1 MERVRMNLK
10 NKLFKKC
17 FFWSQKFY
25 LPLVLIF
32 VFPILICYLIG
43 KSLTLV
49 EVEKISSTNFF
60 TRAIFEITPD
70 DSKATYIVL
79 YLLISTSLL
88 MMLRKTN
95 AERTFNDGHSVYLHN
110 CYKRL
115 WIAANI
121 LGYRK
126 LQLIGVSI
134 PMQFELIINGVF
146 SEFISESS
154 VVQYDEFQGEI
165 IVEYPIENK
174 KNKVVN
180 LLVCDTYDIPLE
192 KLAVDY
198 LENTT
203 VKISSQRKYSGNR
216 YDNPQLVSTVRK
228 ETQKIVNSYK
238 EVNLFM
244 TTNPF
249 NTQKIVGTSFLTLD
263 RSSFDRVSVIQM
275 DETKIYKDQYIIYKK

>member
-1 MERVRMNLK
+1 MNLK

-244 TTNPF
+244 TTNPL

>member
-1 MERVRMNLK
+1 MNLK

-49 EVEKISSTNFF
+49 EVKKISSTNFF

>member
-1 MERVRMNLK
+1 MNRK
-10 NKLFKKC
+10 NKLFKKY

-32 VFPILICYLIG
+32 IFPILICCLIG

-49 EVEKISSTNFF
+49 EVEKISNTNFF
-60 TRAIFEITPD
+60 TRAIFEIIPD
-70 DSKATYIVL
+70 NSNATYIVL
-79 YLLISTSLL
+79 YVLISTSLL
-88 MMLRKTN
+88 MIFRKKN

-115 WIAANI
+115 WIAANL

-134 PMQFELIINGVF
+134 PMQFELINNGVF

-154 VVQYDEFQGEI
+154 VVQYDEFKGEI
-165 IVEYPIENK
+165 IVEYLIENK

-180 LLVCDTYDIPLE
+180 LLVCDTYDIPIE
-192 KLAVDY
+192 KLAPDY

-203 VKISSQRKYSGNR
+203 VKISSQRNYSGNR
-216 YDNPQLVSTVRK
+216 YNNPLLVSTVR
-228 ETQKIVNSYK
+228 EEVQKIVNTYN

-244 TTNPF
+244 TTNPL
-249 NTQKIVGTSFLTLD
+249 NTQGIVGKAFLTLD
-263 RSSFDRVSVIQM
+263 RSGFDKVSVIQM
-275 DETKIYKDQYIIYKK
+275 DETKIYRDSFVIYQN

>member
-1 MERVRMNLK
+1 MNRK
-10 NKLFKKC
+10 NKLFKKY

-32 VFPILICYLIG
+32 IFPILICCLIG

-49 EVEKISSTNFF
+49 EVEKISNTNFF
-60 TRAIFEITPD
+60 TRAIFEIIPD
-70 DSKATYIVL
+70 NSNATYIVL
-79 YLLISTSLL
+79 YVLISTSLL
-88 MMLRKTN
+88 MIFRKKN

-115 WIAANI
+115 WIAANL

-126 LQLIGVSI
+126 LQLRGVSI
-134 PMQFELIINGVF
+134 PMQFELINNGVF

-154 VVQYDEFQGEI
+154 VVQYDEFKGEI
-165 IVEYPIENK
+165 IVEYLIENK

-180 LLVCDTYDIPLE
+180 LLVCDTYDIPIE
-192 KLAVDY
+192 KLAPDY

-203 VKISSQRKYSGNR
+203 VKISSQRNYSGNR
-216 YDNPQLVSTVRK
+216 YNNPLLVSTVR
-228 ETQKIVNSYK
+228 EEVQKIVNTYN

-244 TTNPF
+244 TTNPL
-249 NTQKIVGTSFLTLD
+249 NTQGIVGKAFLTLD
-263 RSSFDRVSVIQM
+263 RSGFDKVSVIQM
-275 DETKIYKDQYIIYKK
+275 DDTKIYKAPFVIYEN

>member
-1 MERVRMNLK
+1 MNRK
-10 NKLFKKC
+10 NKLFKKY

-32 VFPILICYLIG
+32 IFPILICCLIG

-49 EVEKISSTNFF
+49 EVEKISNTNFF
-60 TRAIFEITPD
+60 TRAIFEIIPD
-70 DSKATYIVL
+70 NSNATYIVL
-79 YLLISTSLL
+79 YVLISTSLL
-88 MMLRKTN
+88 MIFRKKN

-115 WIAANI
+115 WIAANL

-134 PMQFELIINGVF
+134 PMQFELINNGVF

-154 VVQYDEFQGEI
+154 VVQYDEFKGEI
-165 IVEYPIENK
+165 IVEYLIENK

-180 LLVCDTYDIPLE
+180 LLVCDTYDIPIE
-192 KLAVDY
+192 KLAPDY

-203 VKISSQRKYSGNR
+203 VKISSQRNYSGNR
-216 YDNPQLVSTVRK
+216 YNNPLLVSTVR
-228 ETQKIVNSYK
+228 EEVQKIVNTYN

-244 TTNPF
+244 TTNPL
-249 NTQKIVGTSFLTLD
+249 NTQGIVGKAFLTLD
-263 RSSFDRVSVIQM
+263 RLGFDKVSVIQM
-275 DETKIYKDQYIIYKK
+275 DDTKIYKAPFVIYEN

>member
-1 MERVRMNLK
+1 MNRK
-10 NKLFKKC
+10 NKLFKKF

-32 VFPILICYLIG
+32 IFPILICYLIG

-49 EVEKISSTNFF
+49 EVEKISNTNFF
-60 TRAIFEITPD
+60 TRAIFEIIPD
-70 DSKATYIVL
+70 NSNATYIVL
-79 YLLISTSLL
+79 YVLISTSLL
-88 MMLRKTN
+88 MIFRKKN

-115 WIAANI
+115 WIAANL

-134 PMQFELIINGVF
+134 PMQFELINNGVF

-154 VVQYDEFQGEI
+154 VVQYDEFKGEI
-165 IVEYPIENK
+165 IVEYLIENK

-180 LLVCDTYDIPLE
+180 LLVCDTYDIPIE
-192 KLAVDY
+192 KLAPDY

-203 VKISSQRKYSGNR
+203 VKISSQRNYSGNR
-216 YDNPQLVSTVRK
+216 YNNPLLVSTVR
-228 ETQKIVNSYK
+228 EEVQKIVNTYN

-244 TTNPF
+244 TTNPL
-249 NTQKIVGTSFLTLD
+249 NTQGIVGKAFLTLD
-263 RSSFDRVSVIQM
+263 RSGFDKVSVIQM
-275 DETKIYKDQYIIYKK
+275 DDTKIYKAPFVIYEN

>member
-1 MERVRMNLK
+1 MRMNLK
-10 NKLFKKC
+10 NKLFKEC

-32 VFPILICYLIG
+32 IFPILICCLIG

-49 EVEKISSTNFF
+49 EVEKISNTNFF
-60 TRAIFEITPD
+60 TRAIFEIIPD
-70 DSKATYIVL
+70 NSNATYIVL

-88 MMLRKTN
+88 MIFRKN
-95 AERTFNDGHSVYLHN
+95 NEKRTFNDGHSVYLHN

-121 LGYRK
+121 LGYRR

-154 VVQYDEFQGEI
+154 FVQYDEFQGEI
-165 IVEYPIENK
+165 IVKCLIENK

-180 LLVCDTYDIPLE
+180 LLVCDTYDIPIE
-192 KLAVDY
+192 NLAAEY

-203 VKISSQRKYSGNR
+203 IKISSQKNYSGNR
-216 YDNPQLVSTVRK
+216 YKNPLLVSTVRK
-228 ETQKIVNSYK
+228 EVQKIVNTYN

-244 TTNPF
+244 TTNPL
-249 NTQKIVGTSFLTLD
+249 NTQGIVGKAFLTLD
-263 RSSFDRVSVIQM
+263 RSGFDKVSVIQM
-275 DETKIYKDQYIIYKK
+275 DETKIYRDSFVIYQN

>member
-1 MERVRMNLK
+1 MNRK
-10 NKLFKKC
+10 NKLFKKY

-32 VFPILICYLIG
+32 IFPILICCLIG

-49 EVEKISSTNFF
+49 EVEKISNTNFL
-60 TRAIFEITPD
+60 TRTIFEITPD
-70 DSKATYIVL
+70 NSIATYIVL
-79 YLLISTSLL
+79 YSLISTSLL
-88 MMLRKTN
+88 MIFRKNN

-134 PMQFELIINGVF
+134 PMQFELINNGVF

-154 VVQYDEFQGEI
+154 VVQYDEFKGEI
-165 IVEYPIENK
+165 IVEYLIENK

-180 LLVCDTYDIPLE
+180 LLVCDTYDIPIE
-192 KLAVDY
+192 KLAPDY

-203 VKISSQRKYSGNR
+203 VKISSQRNYSGNR
-216 YDNPQLVSTVRK
+216 YNNPLLVSTVR
-228 ETQKIVNSYK
+228 EEVQKIVNTYN

-244 TTNPF
+244 TTNPL
-249 NTQKIVGTSFLTLD
+249 NTQGIVGKAFLTLD
-263 RSSFDRVSVIQM
+263 RLGFDKVSVIQM
-275 DETKIYKDQYIIYKK
+275 DDTKIYKAPFVIYEN

>member
-1 MERVRMNLK
+1 MNRK
-10 NKLFKKC
+10 NKLFKKY

-32 VFPILICYLIG
+32 IFPILICCLIG

-49 EVEKISSTNFF
+49 EVEKISNTNFF
-60 TRAIFEITPD
+60 TRAIFEIIPD
-70 DSKATYIVL
+70 NSNATYIVL
-79 YLLISTSLL
+79 YVLISTSLL
-88 MMLRKTN
+88 MIFRKKN

-115 WIAANI
+115 WIAANL

-134 PMQFELIINGVF
+134 PMQFELINNGVF

-154 VVQYDEFQGEI
+154 VVQYDEFKGEI
-165 IVEYPIENK
+165 IVEYLIANK

-180 LLVCDTYDIPLE
+180 LLVCDTYDIPIE
-192 KLAVDY
+192 KLAPDY

-203 VKISSQRKYSGNR
+203 VKISSQRNYSGNR
-216 YDNPQLVSTVRK
+216 YNNPLLVSTVR
-228 ETQKIVNSYK
+228 EEVQKIVNTYN

-244 TTNPF
+244 TTNPL
-249 NTQKIVGTSFLTLD
+249 NTQGIVGKAFLTLD
-263 RSSFDRVSVIQM
+263 RSGFDKVSVIQM
-275 DETKIYKDQYIIYKK
+275 DDTKIYKAPFVIYEN

>member
-1 MERVRMNLK
+1 MNRK
-10 NKLFKKC
+10 NKLFKKY

-32 VFPILICYLIG
+32 IFPILICCLIG

-49 EVEKISSTNFF
+49 EVEKISNTNFF
-60 TRAIFEITPD
+60 TRAIFEIIPD
-70 DSKATYIVL
+70 NSNATYIVL
-79 YLLISTSLL
+79 YVLISTSLL
-88 MMLRKTN
+88 MIFRKNN
-95 AERTFNDGHSVYLHN
+95 AERTCNDGHSVYLHN

-115 WIAANI
+115 WIAANL

-134 PMQFELIINGVF
+134 PMQFELINNGVF

-154 VVQYDEFQGEI
+154 VVQYDEFKGEI
-165 IVEYPIENK
+165 IVEYLIENK

-180 LLVCDTYDIPLE
+180 LLVCDTYDIPIE
-192 KLAVDY
+192 KLAPDY

-203 VKISSQRKYSGNR
+203 VKISSQRNYSGNR
-216 YDNPQLVSTVRK
+216 YNNPLLVSTVR
-228 ETQKIVNSYK
+228 EEVQKIVNTYN

-244 TTNPF
+244 TTNPL
-249 NTQKIVGTSFLTLD
+249 NTQGIVGKAFLTLD
-263 RSSFDRVSVIQM
+263 RSGFDKVSVIQM
-275 DETKIYKDQYIIYKK
+275 DDTKIYKAPFVIYEN

>member
-1 MERVRMNLK
+1 MNRK
-10 NKLFKKC
+10 NKLFKKY

-32 VFPILICYLIG
+32 IFPILICCLIG

-49 EVEKISSTNFF
+49 EVEKISNTNFF
-60 TRAIFEITPD
+60 TRAIFEIIPD
-70 DSKATYIVL
+70 NSNATYIVL
-79 YLLISTSLL
+79 YVLISTSLL
-88 MMLRKTN
+88 MIFRKKN

-115 WIAANI
+115 WIAANL

-134 PMQFELIINGVF
+134 PMQFELINNGVF

-154 VVQYDEFQGEI
+154 VVQYDEFKGEI
-165 IVEYPIENK
+165 IVEYLIENK

-192 KLAVDY
+192 KLAANY

-203 VKISSQRKYSGNR
+203 VKISSQRNYSGNR
-216 YDNPQLVSTVRK
+216 YNNPLLVSTVR
-228 ETQKIVNSYK
+228 EEVQKIVNTYN

-244 TTNPF
+244 TTNPL
-249 NTQKIVGTSFLTLD
+249 NTQGIVGKAFLTLD
-263 RSSFDRVSVIQM
+263 RSGFDKVSVIQM
-275 DETKIYKDQYIIYKK
+275 DDTKIYKAPFVIYEN

>member
-1 MERVRMNLK
+1 MNRK
-10 NKLFKKC
+10 NKLFKKY

-32 VFPILICYLIG
+32 IFPILICCLIG

-49 EVEKISSTNFF
+49 EVEKISNTNLF
-60 TRAIFEITPD
+60 TRAIFEIIPD
-70 DSKATYIVL
+70 NSNATYIVL
-79 YLLISTSLL
+79 YVLISTSLL
-88 MMLRKTN
+88 MIFRKKN

-115 WIAANI
+115 WIAANL

-134 PMQFELIINGVF
+134 PMQFELINNGVF

-154 VVQYDEFQGEI
+154 VVQYDEFKGEI
-165 IVEYPIENK
+165 IVEYLIENK

-180 LLVCDTYDIPLE
+180 LLVCDTYDIPIE
-192 KLAVDY
+192 KLAPDY

-203 VKISSQRKYSGNR
+203 VKISSQRNYSGNR
-216 YDNPQLVSTVRK
+216 YNNPLLVSTVR
-228 ETQKIVNSYK
+228 EEVQKIVNTYN

-244 TTNPF
+244 TTNPL
-249 NTQKIVGTSFLTLD
+249 NTQGIVGKAFLTLD
-263 RSSFDRVSVIQM
+263 RSGFDKVSVIQM
-275 DETKIYKDQYIIYKK
+275 DDTKIYKAPFVIYEN

>member
-1 MERVRMNLK
+1 MNRK
-10 NKLFKKC
+10 NKLFKKY

-32 VFPILICYLIG
+32 IFPILICCLIG

-49 EVEKISSTNFF
+49 EVEKISNTNFF
-60 TRAIFEITPD
+60 TRAIFEIIPD
-70 DSKATYIVL
+70 NSNATYIVL
-79 YLLISTSLL
+79 YVLISTSLL
-88 MMLRKTN
+88 MIFRKKN

-115 WIAANI
+115 WIAANL

-134 PMQFELIINGVF
+134 PMQFELINNGVF

-154 VVQYDEFQGEI
+154 VVQYDEFKGEI
-165 IVEYPIENK
+165 IVEYLIENK

-180 LLVCDTYDIPLE
+180 LLVCDTYDIPIE
-192 KLAVDY
+192 KLAPDY

-203 VKISSQRKYSGNR
+203 VKISSQRNYSGNR
-216 YDNPQLVSTVRK
+216 YNNPLLVSTVR
-228 ETQKIVNSYK
+228 EEVQKIVNTYN
-238 EVNLFM
+238 EINLFM
-244 TTNPF
+244 TTNPL
-249 NTQKIVGTSFLTLD
+249 NTQGIVGKAFLTLD
-263 RSSFDRVSVIQM
+263 RSGFDKVSVIQM
-275 DETKIYKDQYIIYKK
+275 DDTKIYKAPFVIYEN

>member
-1 MERVRMNLK
+1 MNLK

-115 WIAANI
+115 WISANI

>member
-1 MERVRMNLK
+1 MNRK
-10 NKLFKKC
+10 NKLFKKY

-32 VFPILICYLIG
+32 IFPILICYLIG

-49 EVEKISSTNFF
+49 EVEKISNTNFF
-60 TRAIFEITPD
+60 TRAIFELIPD
-70 DSKATYIVL
+70 NSTATYIVL

-88 MMLRKTN
+88 MIFRKKN

-115 WIAANI
+115 WIAANL

-134 PMQFELIINGVF
+134 PMQFELINNGVF

-154 VVQYDEFQGEI
+154 VVQYDEFKGEI
-165 IVEYPIENK
+165 IVEYLIENK

-180 LLVCDTYDIPLE
+180 LLVCDTYDIPIE
-192 KLAVDY
+192 KLAPDY

-203 VKISSQRKYSGNR
+203 VKISSQRNYSGNR
-216 YDNPQLVSTVRK
+216 YNNPLLVSTVR
-228 ETQKIVNSYK
+228 EEVQKIVNTYN

-244 TTNPF
+244 TTNPL
-249 NTQKIVGTSFLTLD
+249 NTQGIVGKAFLTLD
-263 RSSFDRVSVIQM
+263 RSGFDKVSVIQM
-275 DETKIYKDQYIIYKK
+275 DDTKIYKAPFVIYEN

>member
-1 MERVRMNLK
+1 MNRK
-10 NKLFKKC
+10 NKLFKKY

-32 VFPILICYLIG
+32 IFPILICDLIG

-49 EVEKISSTNFF
+49 EVEKISNTNFF
-60 TRAIFEITPD
+60 TRAIFEIIPD
-70 DSKATYIVL
+70 NSIATYTIL

-88 MMLRKTN
+88 MIFRKNN
-95 AERTFNDGHSVYLHN
+95 AERVFNDGHSVYLHN

-121 LGYRK
+121 LSYRK

-165 IVEYPIENK
+165 IVEYLIENK

-180 LLVCDTYDIPLE
+180 LLVCDTYDIPIE
-192 KLAVDY
+192 KLAADY

-203 VKISSQRKYSGNR
+203 VKISSQKNYSGNR
-216 YDNPQLVSTVRK
+216 YNNPQLVSTVR
-228 ETQKIVNSYK
+228 
-238 EVNLFM
+238 
-244 TTNPF
+244 
-249 NTQKIVGTSFLTLD
+249 
-263 RSSFDRVSVIQM
+263 
-275 DETKIYKDQYIIYKK
+275 

>member
-1 MERVRMNLK
+1 MNRK
-10 NKLFKKC
+10 NKLFKKF

-32 VFPILICYLIG
+32 IFPILICYLIG

-49 EVEKISSTNFF
+49 EVEKISNTNFF
-60 TRAIFEITPD
+60 TRAIFEIIPD
-70 DSKATYIVL
+70 NSNATYIVL
-79 YLLISTSLL
+79 YVLISTSLL
-88 MMLRKTN
+88 MIFRKKN

-115 WIAANI
+115 WIAANL

-134 PMQFELIINGVF
+134 PMQFELINNGVF

-154 VVQYDEFQGEI
+154 VVQYDEFKGEI
-165 IVEYPIENK
+165 IVEYLIENK

-180 LLVCDTYDIPLE
+180 LLVCDTYDIPIE
-192 KLAVDY
+192 KLAPDY

-203 VKISSQRKYSGNR
+203 VKISSQRNYSGNR
-216 YDNPQLVSTVRK
+216 YNNPLLVSTVR
-228 ETQKIVNSYK
+228 EEVQKIVNTYN

-244 TTNPF
+244 TTNPL
-249 NTQKIVGTSFLTLD
+249 NTQGIVGKAFLTLD
-263 RSSFDRVSVIQM
+263 RLGFDKVSVIQM
-275 DETKIYKDQYIIYKK
+275 DDTKIYKAPFVIYEN

>member
-1 MERVRMNLK
+1 MNRK
-10 NKLFKKC
+10 NKLFKKY

-32 VFPILICYLIG
+32 IFPILICCLIG

-49 EVEKISSTNFF
+49 EVEKISNTNFF
-60 TRAIFEITPD
+60 TRAIFEIIPD
-70 DSKATYIVL
+70 NSNATYIVL
-79 YLLISTSLL
+79 YVLICTSLL
-88 MMLRKTN
+88 MIFRKKN

-115 WIAANI
+115 WIAANL

-134 PMQFELIINGVF
+134 PMQFELINNGVF

-154 VVQYDEFQGEI
+154 VVQYDEFKGEI
-165 IVEYPIENK
+165 IVEYLIENK

-180 LLVCDTYDIPLE
+180 LLVCDTYDIPIE
-192 KLAVDY
+192 KLAPDY

-203 VKISSQRKYSGNR
+203 VKISSQRNYSGNR
-216 YDNPQLVSTVRK
+216 YNNPLLVSTVR
-228 ETQKIVNSYK
+228 EEVQKIVNTYN

-244 TTNPF
+244 TTNPL
-249 NTQKIVGTSFLTLD
+249 NTQGIVGKAFLTLD
-263 RSSFDRVSVIQM
+263 RSGFDKVSVIQM
-275 DETKIYKDQYIIYKK
+275 DDTKIYKAPFVIYEN

>member
-1 MERVRMNLK
+1 MNLK

>member
-1 MERVRMNLK
+1 MNRK
-10 NKLFKKC
+10 NKLFKKY

>member
-1 MERVRMNLK
+1 MNRK
-10 NKLFKKC
+10 NKLFKKF

-32 VFPILICYLIG
+32 IFPILICYLIG

-49 EVEKISSTNFF
+49 EVEKISNTNFF
-60 TRAIFEITPD
+60 TRAVFEIIPD
-70 DSKATYIVL
+70 NSTATYIVL
-79 YLLISTSLL
+79 YLLISISLL
-88 MMLRKTN
+88 MIFRKNN
-95 AERTFNDGHSVYLHN
+95 AERTYNDGHSVYLHN

-165 IVEYPIENK
+165 IVEYPIEN
-174 KNKVVN
+174 
-180 LLVCDTYDIPLE
+180 
-192 KLAVDY
+192 
-198 LENTT
+198 
-203 VKISSQRKYSGNR
+203 
-216 YDNPQLVSTVRK
+216 
-228 ETQKIVNSYK
+228 
-238 EVNLFM
+238 
-244 TTNPF
+244 
-249 NTQKIVGTSFLTLD
+249 
-263 RSSFDRVSVIQM
+263 
-275 DETKIYKDQYIIYKK
+275 

>member
-1 MERVRMNLK
+1 MNLK
-10 NKLFKKC
+10 NKSFKKC

-32 VFPILICYLIG
+32 LFPILICYLIG

-49 EVEKISSTNFF
+49 EVEKISNTNFL
-60 TRAIFEITPD
+60 TRTIFEITPD
-70 DSKATYIVL
+70 NSIATYIVL
-79 YLLISTSLL
+79 YSLISTSLL
-88 MMLRKTN
+88 MIFRKNN

-115 WIAANI
+115 WVAANI

-154 VVQYDEFQGEI
+154 VMQYDEFKGEI

-192 KLAVDY
+192 KLAADY

-203 VKISSQRKYSGNR
+203 VKISSQQKYSGNR
-216 YDNPQLVSTVRK
+216 YNNPQLVSTVRE
-228 ETQKIVNSYK
+228 ETQKVINAYK

-244 TTNPF
+244 TTNPL

-275 DETKIYKDQYIIYKK
+275 DERKLYNDSFIIYER

>member
-1 MERVRMNLK
+1 MNLK

-192 KLAVDY
+192 KLAADY

-203 VKISSQRKYSGNR
+203 VKISSQQKYSGNR
-216 YDNPQLVSTVRK
+216 YNNPQLVSTVRE
-228 ETQKIVNSYK
+228 ETQKVINAYK

-244 TTNPF
+244 TTNPL

>member
-1 MERVRMNLK
+1 MNLK

-249 NTQKIVGTSFLTLD
+249 NTQNIVGTSFLTLD
-263 RSSFDRVSVIQM
+263 RSSFDRVSDIQM

>member
-1 MERVRMNLK
+1 
-10 NKLFKKC
+10 LFKKY

-32 VFPILICYLIG
+32 IFPILICCLIG

-49 EVEKISSTNFF
+49 EVEKISNTNFF
-60 TRAIFEITPD
+60 TRAIFEIIPD
-70 DSKATYIVL
+70 NSNATYIVL
-79 YLLISTSLL
+79 YVLISTSLL
-88 MMLRKTN
+88 MIFRKKN

-115 WIAANI
+115 WIAANL

-134 PMQFELIINGVF
+134 PMQFELINNGVF

-154 VVQYDEFQGEI
+154 VVQYDEFKGEI
-165 IVEYPIENK
+165 IVEYLIENK

-180 LLVCDTYDIPLE
+180 LLVCDTYDIPIE
-192 KLAVDY
+192 KLAPDY

-203 VKISSQRKYSGNR
+203 VKISSQRNYSGNR
-216 YDNPQLVSTVRK
+216 YNNPLLVSTVR
-228 ETQKIVNSYK
+228 EEVQKIVNTYN

-244 TTNPF
+244 TTNPL
-249 NTQKIVGTSFLTLD
+249 NTQGIVGKAFLTLD
-263 RSSFDRVSVIQM
+263 RSGFDKVSVIQM
-275 DETKIYKDQYIIYKK
+275 DDTKIYKAPFVIYEN

>member
-1 MERVRMNLK
+1 MNLK
-10 NKLFKKC
+10 NKSFKKC

-32 VFPILICYLIG
+32 IFPILICCLIG

-49 EVEKISSTNFF
+49 EVEKISNTNFF
-60 TRAIFEITPD
+60 TRAIFEIIPD
-70 DSKATYIVL
+70 NSNATYIVL
-79 YLLISTSLL
+79 YVLISTSLL
-88 MMLRKTN
+88 MIFRKKN

-115 WIAANI
+115 WIAANL

-134 PMQFELIINGVF
+134 PMQFELINNGVF

-154 VVQYDEFQGEI
+154 VVQYDEFKGEI
-165 IVEYPIENK
+165 IVEYLIENK

-192 KLAVDY
+192 KLAANY

-203 VKISSQRKYSGNR
+203 VKISSQQNYSGNR
-216 YDNPQLVSTVRK
+216 YNNPLLVSTVR
-228 ETQKIVNSYK
+228 EEVQKIVNTYN

-244 TTNPF
+244 TTNPL
-249 NTQKIVGTSFLTLD
+249 NTQGIVGKAFLTLD
-263 RSSFDRVSVIQM
+263 RSGFDKVSVIQM
-275 DETKIYKDQYIIYKK
+275 DDTKIYKAPFVIYEN

>member
-1 MERVRMNLK
+1 MNLK
-10 NKLFKKC
+10 NKSFKKC
-17 FFWSQKFY
+17 FFWSQKFC

-32 VFPILICYLIG
+32 LFPILICYLIG

-49 EVEKISSTNFF
+49 EVEKISNTNFF
-60 TRAIFEITPD
+60 TRTIFEITPD
-70 DSKATYIVL
+70 NSTATYIVL

-88 MMLRKTN
+88 MIFRKNN

-115 WIAANI
+115 WVAANI

-154 VVQYDEFQGEI
+154 VMQYDEFEGKI
-165 IVEYPIENK
+165 TVEYPIENK

-192 KLAVDY
+192 KLAANY
-198 LENTT
+198 LGNTT
-203 VKISSQRKYSGNR
+203 VKISSQQKYSGNR
-216 YDNPQLVSTVRK
+216 YNNPQLVSTVRE
-228 ETQKIVNSYK
+228 ETQKVINAYK

-244 TTNPF
+244 TTNPL

-275 DETKIYKDQYIIYKK
+275 DERRIYKDQFIIYER

>member
-1 MERVRMNLK
+1 MNLK
-10 NKLFKKC
+10 NKSFKKC

-32 VFPILICYLIG
+32 LFPILICYLIG

-49 EVEKISSTNFF
+49 EVEKISNTNFF
-60 TRAIFEITPD
+60 TRTIFEITPD
-70 DSKATYIVL
+70 NSIATYIVL
-79 YLLISTSLL
+79 YSLISTSLL
-88 MMLRKTN
+88 MICRKNN
-95 AERTFNDGHSVYLHN
+95 AERTFNVVHSVYLHN

-115 WIAANI
+115 WVAANI

-154 VVQYDEFQGEI
+154 VMQYDEFEGKI
-165 IVEYPIENK
+165 TVEYPIENK

-192 KLAVDY
+192 KLAANY

-203 VKISSQRKYSGNR
+203 VKISSQQKYSGNR
-216 YDNPQLVSTVRK
+216 YNNPQLVSKVRE
-228 ETQKIVNSYK
+228 ETQKVINAYK

-244 TTNPF
+244 TTNPL

-275 DETKIYKDQYIIYKK
+275 DERKLYNDSFIIYER

>member
-1 MERVRMNLK
+1 MNRK
-10 NKLFKKC
+10 NKLFKKY

-32 VFPILICYLIG
+32 IFPVLICDLIG

-49 EVEKISSTNFF
+49 EVEKISNTNFF
-60 TRAIFEITPD
+60 TRAIFEIIPD
-70 DSKATYIVL
+70 NSNATYIVL
-79 YLLISTSLL
+79 YVLISTSLL
-88 MMLRKTN
+88 MIFRKKN

-115 WIAANI
+115 WIAANL

-134 PMQFELIINGVF
+134 PMQFELINNGVF

-154 VVQYDEFQGEI
+154 VVQYDEFKGEI
-165 IVEYPIENK
+165 IVEYLIENK

-180 LLVCDTYDIPLE
+180 LLVCDTYDIPIE
-192 KLAVDY
+192 KLAPDY

-203 VKISSQRKYSGNR
+203 VKISSQRNYSGNR
-216 YDNPQLVSTVRK
+216 YNNPLLVSTVR
-228 ETQKIVNSYK
+228 EEVQKIVNTYN

-244 TTNPF
+244 TTNPL
-249 NTQKIVGTSFLTLD
+249 NTQGIVGKAFLTLD
-263 RSSFDRVSVIQM
+263 RSGFDKVSVIQM
-275 DETKIYKDQYIIYKK
+275 DDTKIYKAPFVIYEN

>member
-1 MERVRMNLK
+1 MNLK

-49 EVEKISSTNFF
+49 EVKKISSTNFF

-275 DETKIYKDQYIIYKK
+275 DETKIYKVPFVIYEN

>member
-1 MERVRMNLK
+1 MNRK
-10 NKLFKKC
+10 NKLFKKY

-32 VFPILICYLIG
+32 IFPILICCLIG

-49 EVEKISSTNFF
+49 EVEKISITNFF
-60 TRAIFEITPD
+60 TRAIFEIIPD
-70 DSKATYIVL
+70 NSNATYIVL
-79 YLLISTSLL
+79 YVLISTSLL
-88 MMLRKTN
+88 MIFRKKN

-115 WIAANI
+115 WIAANL

-134 PMQFELIINGVF
+134 PMQFELINNGVF

-154 VVQYDEFQGEI
+154 VVQYDEFKGEI
-165 IVEYPIENK
+165 IVEYLIENK

-180 LLVCDTYDIPLE
+180 LLVCDTYDIPIE
-192 KLAVDY
+192 KLAPDY

-203 VKISSQRKYSGNR
+203 VKISSQRNYSGNR
-216 YDNPQLVSTVRK
+216 YNNPLLVSTVR
-228 ETQKIVNSYK
+228 EEVQKIVNTYN

-244 TTNPF
+244 TTNPL
-249 NTQKIVGTSFLTLD
+249 NTQGIVGKAFLTLD
-263 RSSFDRVSVIQM
+263 RSGFDKVSVIQM
-275 DETKIYKDQYIIYKK
+275 DDTKIYKAPFVIYEN

>member
-1 MERVRMNLK
+1 MNRK
-10 NKLFKKC
+10 NKLFKKY

-32 VFPILICYLIG
+32 IFPILICCLIG

-49 EVEKISSTNFF
+49 EVEKISNTNFF

-70 DSKATYIVL
+70 NSIATYIVL
-79 YLLISTSLL
+79 YVLISTSLL
-88 MMLRKTN
+88 MIFRKKN

-115 WIAANI
+115 WIAANL

-134 PMQFELIINGVF
+134 PMQFELINNGVF

-165 IVEYPIENK
+165 IVEYLIENK

-180 LLVCDTYDIPLE
+180 LLVCDTYDIPIE
-192 KLAVDY
+192 KLAPDY

-203 VKISSQRKYSGNR
+203 VKISSQRNYSGNR
-216 YDNPQLVSTVRK
+216 YNNPLLVSTVR
-228 ETQKIVNSYK
+228 EEVQKIVNTYN

-244 TTNPF
+244 TTNPL
-249 NTQKIVGTSFLTLD
+249 NTQGIVGKAFLTLD
-263 RSSFDRVSVIQM
+263 RSGFDKVSVIQM
-275 DETKIYKDQYIIYKK
+275 DETKIYKVPFVIYEN

>member
-1 MERVRMNLK
+1 MNRK
-10 NKLFKKC
+10 NKLFKKY

-32 VFPILICYLIG
+32 IFPILICCLIG

-49 EVEKISSTNFF
+49 EVEKISNTNFF
-60 TRAIFEITPD
+60 TRAIFEIIPD
-70 DSKATYIVL
+70 NSNATYIVL
-79 YLLISTSLL
+79 YVLISTSLL
-88 MMLRKTN
+88 MIFRKKN
-95 AERTFNDGHSVYLHN
+95 AERTFNDDHSVYLHN

-115 WIAANI
+115 WIAANL

-134 PMQFELIINGVF
+134 PMQFELINNGVF

-154 VVQYDEFQGEI
+154 VVQYDEFKGEI
-165 IVEYPIENK
+165 IVEYLIENK

-180 LLVCDTYDIPLE
+180 LLVCDTYDIPIE
-192 KLAVDY
+192 KLAPDY

-203 VKISSQRKYSGNR
+203 VKISSQRNYSGNR
-216 YDNPQLVSTVRK
+216 YNNPLLVSTVR
-228 ETQKIVNSYK
+228 EEVQKIVNTYN

-244 TTNPF
+244 TTNPL
-249 NTQKIVGTSFLTLD
+249 NTQGIVGKAFLTLD
-263 RSSFDRVSVIQM
+263 RSGFDKVSVIQM
-275 DETKIYKDQYIIYKK
+275 DDTKIYKAPFVIYEN